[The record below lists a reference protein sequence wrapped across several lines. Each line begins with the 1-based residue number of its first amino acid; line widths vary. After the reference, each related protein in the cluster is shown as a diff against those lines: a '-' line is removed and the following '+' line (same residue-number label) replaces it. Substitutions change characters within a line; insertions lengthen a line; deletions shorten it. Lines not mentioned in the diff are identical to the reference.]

1 MRGMETTIL
10 LDVPQPH
17 EDAGHIGTR
26 LKQLREAHGLT
37 QQELAVAADVSVS
50 IVFQIEQGRQTNPKI
65 ATLLALAGAL
75 GVSVSALLS
84 APKKRR
90 SD

>member
-1 MRGMETTIL
+1 MPLE
-10 LDVPQPH
+10 VPQPN
-17 EDAGHIGTR
+17 EDAGHIGPR

-37 QQELAVAADVSVS
+37 QQELAAAAGLSVS

-65 ATLLALAGAL
+65 ATLLALSRAL
-75 GVSVSALLS
+75 GVGVSALLS

-90 SD
+90 TKSD